1 MATGIVESIRKR
13 EMLISW
19 GTMSEVSI
27 VDVLRL
33 VWYFCWQCPFLRAS
47 VNGCESRR
55 WGYRLSG
62 RKSSTKRNEILA
74 RQDMV
79 AMVHPKP
86 TGQYAPN
93 KI

>member
-1 MATGIVESIRKR
+1 MATGMVERIRKR

-19 GTMSEVSI
+19 GAMSEVSI

-33 VWYFCWQCPFLRAS
+33 VWYAYWQSPFLRAS
-47 VNGCESRR
+47 SRR
-55 WGYRLSG
+55 WGYRLSD